1 MARFRS
7 KATGVTLSAEGDVAA
22 ALGPEFE
29 RIDVPVKDATEE
41 PVKAPARRAR
51 TRKLSTED

>member
-7 KATGVTLSAEGDVAA
+7 KVTGVTLSAEGDVAA
-22 ALGPEFE
+22 ALGHEFE
-29 RIDVPVKDATEE
+29 RIDAPVKDAAEE

-51 TRKLSTED
+51 TRKPSTED